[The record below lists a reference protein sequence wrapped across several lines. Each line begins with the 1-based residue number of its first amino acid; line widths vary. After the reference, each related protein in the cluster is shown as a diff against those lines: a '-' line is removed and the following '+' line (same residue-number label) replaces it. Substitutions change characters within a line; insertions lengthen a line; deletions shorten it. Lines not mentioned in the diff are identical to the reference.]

1 MEKARA
7 HQRSSRKNERAR
19 GERNTIDEV
28 DLSACAMGLNVP
40 FSAPLLRIPSRRQ
53 RPRGGARGE
62 ITSP

>member
-40 FSAPLLRIPSRRQ
+40 FSAPLLGFRR
-53 RPRGGARGE
+53 GASARVEGRAVR
-62 ITSP
+62 